1 MNDLDVVVV
10 GAGPAGSV
18 AAAGLARRGYR
29 TALLDRATFPRDKPC
44 GDYCDPGS
52 VRLLDALGVIPD
64 LTAGGAG
71 FIDGMTI
78 VAQDGTAFSAPFP
91 TGRAMLVPRR
101 RLDAV
106 LAERAAQSGVDLLEG
121 YQVDRVAIDG
131 HVSVAG
137 VGRPRDLRAR
147 LLVAADGM
155 RSIVARRLGLLKTLP
170 DGRYTLGAYFS
181 GVPGPAAGELHLST
195 GLYGGVAR
203 FGDGTANV
211 CLALPRARFRGRHV
225 ETVFLDAVQSLP
237 RLGDTLQGWTRET
250 PFRVTGP
257 VGFSAH
263 PVLATRTLLAGDA
276 ALQIE
281 PITGQGIFFAL
292 QSGLLAAEHGAVAL
306 ARGEFGV
313 DALAGYAGRRVR
325 LLGGKLR
332 LLKAVTALSLRASI
346 APRLVRHLQRDAG
359 AAQMLLGAT
368 GDVLPPGAV
377 FSMRFLIRL
386 LLAAYAD
393 DA

>member
-1 MNDLDVVVV
+1 MNHLDVVVV

-18 AAAGLARRGYR
+18 TAAGLAARGYR

-52 VRLLDALGVIPD
+52 VRLLDALGVVPE
-64 LTAGGAG
+64 LAAQGAG
-71 FIDGMTI
+71 FIDGMTV

-91 TGRAMLVPRR
+91 TGRGMLLRRR

-106 LAERAAQSGVDLLEG
+106 LAERAARSGADLLEG
-121 YQVDRVAIDG
+121 YRVDRVTIDG
-131 HVSVAG
+131 RVAVAG
-137 VGRPRDLRAR
+137 CGRRTDLHAR

-155 RSIVARRLGLLKTLP
+155 RSVVARRLGLLRTLP
-170 DGRYTLGAYFS
+170 DGRYTVGAYFA
-181 GVPGPAAGELHLST
+181 GVPGAAAGELHLGA
-195 GLYGGVAR
+195 GLYGGIAR

-211 CLALPRARFRGRHV
+211 CLALPRERFRGHQVASAFAEAGR
-225 ETVFLDAVQSLP
+225 TLP
-237 RLGDTLQGWTRET
+237 RLQDAVCSWTRET

-257 VGFSAH
+257 VGFASH
-263 PVLATRTLLAGDA
+263 PVLTTRTLLAGDA

-292 QSGLLAAEHGAVAL
+292 QSGLLAAEEGAAAL
-306 ARGEFGV
+306 THDEFSIG
-313 DALAGYAGRRVR
+313 AMTGYARRRGR

-332 LLKAVTALSLRASI
+332 LLKAVTALSLRAGV
-346 APRLVRHLQRDAG
+346 APRLVRRLRRDAG
-359 AAQMLLGAT
+359 LARMLLGAT
-368 GDVLPPGAV
+368 GDVLPPGSV
-377 FSMRFLIRL
+377 FSIPYLIRL
-386 LLAAYAD
+386 LVAVHAH